1 MPAITVSVHHLP
13 ELAGTDLGVGPW
25 HEVSQSDITG
35 FAALTGDDQ
44 WIHTDPSRAKHGPF
58 GTTIAH
64 GYLTLSLVV
73 PLLAEL
79 LDVTDVRMVVN
90 YGLNRVRF
98 PAAVPAGARIRLV
111 ATVTEVT
118 RIGDDCYELIILS
131 TIECDRATKPA
142 AVIELIYRAYE

>member
-1 MPAITVSVHHLP
+1 MPATTVSVHDLP

-25 HEVSQSDITG
+25 HEVSQSDIDG
-35 FAALTGDDQ
+35 FATLTGDEQ
-44 WIHTDPSRAKHGPF
+44 WIHTDVSRAKLSPF

-79 LDVTDVRMVVN
+79 LDVTGVTMVVN

-98 PAAVPAGARIRLV
+98 PAPVPAGARIRLA

-131 TIECDRATKPA
+131 TIECDRGTKPA
-142 AVIELIYRAYE
+142 AVIELIYRTYE

>member
-1 MPAITVSVHHLP
+1 MPATPVSVHQLP
-13 ELAGTDLGVGPW
+13 DIAGADLGVSQW
-25 HEVSQSDITG
+25 REVPQSDISG

-44 WIHTDPSRAKHGPF
+44 WIHTDPARAELGPF

-73 PLLAEL
+73 PLLTEL
-79 LDVTDVRMVVN
+79 LDLTDVGMVVN

-98 PAAVPAGARIRLV
+98 PAAVPAGARLRLA

-118 RIGDDCYELIILS
+118 RIGDDCYELIILGKL
-131 TIECDRATKPA
+131 ECDRSTKPA